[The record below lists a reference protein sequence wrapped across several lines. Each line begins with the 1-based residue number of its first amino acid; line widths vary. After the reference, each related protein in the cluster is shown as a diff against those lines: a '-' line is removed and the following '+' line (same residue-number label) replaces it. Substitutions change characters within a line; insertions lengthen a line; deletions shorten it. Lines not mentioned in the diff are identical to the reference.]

1 MQNMR
6 GRLSLATNRKVL
18 IAVIAFQTF
27 FSVLVFMAGK
37 ELLDTK
43 ALQIASIVGLSWGP
57 VLGIIFNK
65 RETKKAALIIT
76 MSVIK

>member
-6 GRLSLATNRKVL
+6 GRLSLATSSKVL
-18 IAVIAFQTF
+18 IAVIEFQTS

-57 VLGIIFNK
+57 VLDPIFNK
-65 RETKKAALIIT
+65 RETKKAMLIIT
-76 MSVIK
+76 MSVIN